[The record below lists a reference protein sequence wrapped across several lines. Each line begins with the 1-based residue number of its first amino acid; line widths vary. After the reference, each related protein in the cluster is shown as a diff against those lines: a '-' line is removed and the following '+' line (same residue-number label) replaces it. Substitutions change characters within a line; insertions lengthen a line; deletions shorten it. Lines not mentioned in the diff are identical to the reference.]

1 MSVPLDR
8 LYNYLDSLCNHDIL
22 IYRFYP
28 HGSKKLDDLRPLSD
42 DIHNRDG
49 WPRFLKP
56 GAICH
61 DQEPLFFDQYSND
74 DMLNCFLRNTTVK
87 ISPDILGRVKSAI
100 NSQHLGCMLDSQY
113 SVHDKTLLIHSEKN
127 STNLDQYVQAG
138 FIGVYWWAHA
148 AIACDWFRYAQHDPE
163 LEINFDAIDKDFLI
177 YNRAWSGT
185 REYRLKFSELV
196 VNSNLQMHS
205 VMRFNTESEGNNYQ
219 TFTPVN
225 TVFKIQRTDLE
236 NHFDPCVVDATA
248 SADYTNNDYQ
258 HTAIEVVLETLF
270 DDTRLH
276 LTEKSLRPIAC
287 GRPFVLAATPGSLAY
302 LRSYGFK
309 TFDGYIDETYDSVQ
323 DPLERLGHIVNEM
336 KRISQLSP
344 DQKRQL
350 WQNIYAIA
358 DYNKKLF
365 FDQSWQQSIF
375 SEFVINAESAL
386 ALAEHNKT
394 GKYWRAF
401 YNAWQASPEKFNH
414 VMVPGLIDS
423 MFHAEEIEQLLGQQT
438 QLVKSI

>member
-8 LYNYLDSLCNHDIL
+8 LYNHLDGLCNHDIL

-28 HGSKKLDDLRPLSD
+28 HGSKKLDDLLPLSD
-42 DIHNRDG
+42 NINNRGG
-49 WPRFLKP
+49 WQRLLKP

-74 DMLNCFLRNTTVK
+74 DMLNQFLCDTRVK
-87 ISPDILGRVKSAI
+87 MTPDILGRLKSDV
-100 NSQHLGCMLDSQY
+100 NSQHLRCMIDSRY
-113 SVHDKTLLIHSEKN
+113 SVHDKTLLVHSEKN

-148 AIACDWFRYAQHDPE
+148 AIACDWFRYAQHDAA
-163 LEINFDAIDKDFLI
+163 LKINFDSIDKDFLI
-177 YNRAWSGT
+177 YNRAWTGT

-196 VNSNLQMHS
+196 VNNNLQMHS
-205 VMRFNTESEGNNYQ
+205 VMRFNSESEGNNYQ

-225 TVFKIQRTDLE
+225 PAFKIQRTDLE
-236 NHFDPCVVDATA
+236 NHFDPCLVDATA
-248 SADYTNNDYQ
+248 SADYNNNDYQ
-258 HTAIEVVLETLF
+258 HTASEVVLETLF

-276 LTEKSLRPIAC
+276 LTEKSLRPIAR
-287 GRPFVLAATPGSLAY
+287 GRPFILATAPGSLEY

-309 TFDGYIDETYDSVQ
+309 TFDSYIDETYDTVQ
-323 DPLERLGHIVNEM
+323 DPLKRLVLIVNEM
-336 KRISQLSP
+336 KRISQLSH

-350 WQNIYAIA
+350 WQNLYAIA

-365 FDQSWQQSIF
+365 FDQSWQQGIF
-375 SEFVINAESAL
+375 NEFVTNARSAVTL
-386 ALAEHNKT
+386 SERDKT

-401 YNAWQASPEKFNH
+401 YNAWQESPEKFKH
-414 VMVPGLIDS
+414 VLIPGLIDS
-423 MFHAEEIEQLLGQQT
+423 MVHAEEIEQLLGHQT
-438 QLVKSI
+438 RLSKSI

>member
-8 LYNYLDSLCNHDIL
+8 LYNHLDGLCNHDIL

-28 HGSKKLDDLRPLSD
+28 HGSKKLDDLLPLSD
-42 DIHNRDG
+42 NINNQG
-49 WPRFLKP
+49 WQWLLKS

-61 DQEPLFFDQYSND
+61 DQEPLFFDQYSNN
-74 DMLNCFLRNTTVK
+74 DMMNQFLQNPAIKLN
-87 ISPDILGRVKSAI
+87 SDILGRIESAI
-100 NSQHLGCMLDSQY
+100 KHQHLRCIIDSQY
-113 SVHDKTLLIHSEKN
+113 SVYDTTLLIHSEKN
-127 STNLDQYVQAG
+127 SINLDQYVQAG

-148 AIACDWFRYAQHDPE
+148 AISCDWFRYAQHDAA
-163 LEINFDAIDKDFLI
+163 LKINFDSIDKDFLI

-196 VNSNLQMHS
+196 VNNNLQMHS

-225 TVFKIQRTDLE
+225 PAFKIQRTDLE
-236 NHFDPCVVDATA
+236 NHFDSCLVDATA
-248 SADYTNNDYQ
+248 SADYNNNDYQ

-287 GRPFVLAATPGSLAY
+287 GRPFMLASAPGSLEY

-309 TFDGYIDETYDSVQ
+309 TFDGYIDETYDTVQ
-323 DPLERLGHIVNEM
+323 DPLKRLVLIVNEM
-336 KRISQLSP
+336 KRISQLSAE
-344 DQKRQL
+344 QKRQL
-350 WQNIYAIA
+350 WQNLYAIA

-375 SEFVINAESAL
+375 NEFVTNARSAL
-386 ALAEHNKT
+386 AMAEHNKT

-401 YNAWQASPEKFNH
+401 YNAWRESPEKFNH
-414 VMVPGLIDS
+414 IPVPGLIDS

-438 QLVKSI
+438 RLSKSI